1 MSTPATERS
10 PSSTRRSWLGTGL
23 LILVLPIAV
32 CLMLLAFLTPA
43 LNSGPED
50 LPLAVAG
57 PAPAVEQITDALEER
72 SPGAFEI
79 TEYDDAEQ
87 AEQAVADREAIGAV
101 TVGQQGVE
109 ILKASGAGTPY
120 GTMMD
125 GIATGLEEQQKAQAQ
140 QAPAQGDQ
148 TAAQS
153 EQTQGQ
159 QAPSD
164 QPQQAPAQE
173 VTVRDVAPLTDDD
186 PNATAMSTLALPLA
200 FGGMI
205 SAAAF
210 TMLSGNRPAV
220 RALGIIGFS
229 ALAGVAVTW
238 VLQSWLHAVDGDF
251 WALAGVLALGI
262 AAISLAVSGLQ
273 SVLGGAGLALGAV
286 LMMFV
291 ANPLS
296 GMATGWQWLPQPWG
310 AIGQQLPI
318 GAAGTA
324 LRSVAFFDGTGMTHA
339 LIVLVCWAAAG
350 LLLIALSALRKHRK
364 NRTRRA
370 DPSASTRSA

>member
-1 MSTPATERS
+1 MSTPATEGS

-140 QAPAQGDQ
+140 QAP
-148 TAAQS
+148 
-153 EQTQGQ
+153 
-159 QAPSD
+159 SD

-291 ANPLS
+291 VNPLS
-296 GMATGWQWLPQPWG
+296 GMATGWQRLPQPWG

-350 LLLIALSALRKHRK
+350 LLLIALNALRKHRK

>member
-1 MSTPATERS
+1 M
-10 PSSTRRSWLGTGL
+10 
-23 LILVLPIAV
+23 
-32 CLMLLAFLTPA
+32 
-43 LNSGPED
+43 
-50 LPLAVAG
+50 
-57 PAPAVEQITDALEER
+57 
-72 SPGAFEI
+72 
-79 TEYDDAEQ
+79 
-87 AEQAVADREAIGAV
+87 ADREAIGAV

-109 ILKASGAGTPY
+109 VLKASGAGTPY

-140 QAPAQGDQ
+140 QAQGQEQQAPTQGDQ
-148 TAAQS
+148 TAAQGGR
-153 EQTQGQ
+153 TQG
-159 QAPSD
+159 
-164 QPQQAPAQE
+164 QQAPAQE

-350 LLLIALSALRKHRK
+350 LLLIALNALRKHRK

>member
-1 MSTPATERS
+1 MSTPATEGS

-43 LNSGPED
+43 LHSGPED

-57 PAPAVEQITDALEER
+57 PAPVVEQITDALEER

-87 AEQAVADREAIGAV
+87 AEQAVAGREAIGAV

-120 GTMMD
+120 STMMD
-125 GIATGLEEQQKAQAQ
+125 GIATGLEEQQKTQAQ
-140 QAPAQGDQ
+140 QAQGQEQQAPTQGDQ
-148 TAAQS
+148 TAAQGGR
-153 EQTQGQ
+153 TQG
-159 QAPSD
+159 
-164 QPQQAPAQE
+164 QQAPAQE

-262 AAISLAVSGLQ
+262 ASISLAVSGLQ

-324 LRSVAFFDGTGMTHA
+324 LRSVSFFDGTGMTHA

>member
-1 MSTPATERS
+1 M
-10 PSSTRRSWLGTGL
+10 
-23 LILVLPIAV
+23 
-32 CLMLLAFLTPA
+32 
-43 LNSGPED
+43 NSGPED

-57 PAPAVEQITDALEER
+57 PAPAVEQITHALEER

-101 TVGQQGVE
+101 AVGQQGVE

-125 GIATGLEEQQKAQAQ
+125 GIATGLQGQQKAPAQQAQGQEQ
-140 QAPAQGDQ
+140 QAPA
-148 TAAQS
+148 
-153 EQTQGQ
+153 QGQ

-173 VTVRDVAPLTDDD
+173 VTVRDIAPLTDDD

-210 TMLSGNRPAV
+210 TVLSGNRPAV

-238 VLQSWLHAVDGDF
+238 VLQSWLQAVDGDF

-310 AIGQQLPI
+310 PIGQQLPI

-364 NRTRRA
+364 NRNPTPGPLRLDAQRL
-370 DPSASTRSA
+370 SR